1 MNISRQDVII
11 FITNRHLF
19 PYRTCYIQLEKE
31 TKDWNIIYIRY
42 GGTQM
47 KSKGKIICNK
57 IMYTLFNDVALF
69 GLLFLTYSA
78 SRAVPYIP
86 KFGVI
91 LFIFVI
97 IVIPFFYLRRALTTA
112 GDLYDSEDDDTLFVI
127 LKLLFFGINI
137 FGFSV
142 FFAGP
147 VLALT
152 LMGVNTFLVSGT
164 QYYRILLLLRGKYK
178 RCEVKIIDVKKHTV
192 YLRKGVSE
200 FFFVAEIRYDND
212 GTDSICIDRYTY
224 LRIKAKE
231 STKACLIT
239 YPFPKGRTYFELY
252 PVN

>member
-1 MNISRQDVII
+1 
-11 FITNRHLF
+11 
-19 PYRTCYIQLEKE
+19 
-31 TKDWNIIYIRY
+31 
-42 GGTQM
+42 M

-69 GLLFLTYSA
+69 GLLFLTYSV
-78 SRAVPYIP
+78 SSVIPYYPTIW
-86 KFGVI
+86 KI
-91 LFIFVI
+91 LFMFAI
-97 IVIPFFYLRRALTTA
+97 IVILLFYLLRSLTTV
-112 GDLYDSEDDDTLFVI
+112 GDPFDPDDDDTFFVI
-127 LKLLFFGINI
+127 LKVIFFGINI

-164 QYYRILLLLRGKYK
+164 QYYRILLLLRSKYK

-200 FFFVAEIRYDND
+200 FFFVAEIRYDNG

>member
-1 MNISRQDVII
+1 M
-11 FITNRHLF
+11 L
-19 PYRTCYIQLEKE
+19 C
-31 TKDWNIIYIRY
+31 
-42 GGTQM
+42 
-47 KSKGKIICNK
+47 
-57 IMYTLFNDVALF
+57 
-69 GLLFLTYSA
+69 
-78 SRAVPYIP
+78 
-86 KFGVI
+86 
-91 LFIFVI
+91 
-97 IVIPFFYLRRALTTA
+97 
-112 GDLYDSEDDDTLFVI
+112 VI
-127 LKLLFFGINI
+127 LKVIFFGINI

-200 FFFVAEIRYDND
+200 FFFVAEIRYDNG